1 MNQEKLGI
9 SGSMTNQLFFNE
21 FASKI
26 LWNAEPLTSE
36 ELCRKKLEHVAF
48 VNVEMTQTDAIVLSR
63 EVYNSISSV
72 TVTGGIVSLYSG
84 MSFTSLIET
93 VFWFFKILVQLPLWL
108 LRKFLC
114 R

>member
-1 MNQEKLGI
+1 
-9 SGSMTNQLFFNE
+9 MTEQLFFNE

-63 EVYNSISSV
+63 EVYDSIAYV
-72 TVTGGIVSLYSG
+72 PVMGGIVSLYSG
-84 MSFTSLIET
+84 MSFTSLLET
-93 VFWFFKILVQLPLWL
+93 AFWILKILVQLPLGLFRNIWC
-108 LRKFLC
+108 K
-114 R
+114 